1 MTGNYNIPDRETTP
15 NFRDLDENII
25 FTPQDVDNLSEEVL
39 QGVYDLVDNV
49 IFDYDRNIFNND
61 LECVVLKELIL
72 QKLVKKL
79 NDK

>member
-25 FTPQDVDNLSEEVL
+25 FTPQDVNTLSEEVL
-39 QGVYDLVDNV
+39 QGVYDLVNDV
-49 IFDYDRNIFNND
+49 IFDYDRNIFDNN

-79 NDK
+79 SGK

>member
-15 NFRDLDENII
+15 NFKDLDENII

-39 QGVYDLVDNV
+39 QGVYDLVNDV
-49 IFDYDRNIFNND
+49 IFDYDRDIFNNNI
-61 LECVVLKELIL
+61 ECVVLKELIL

-79 NDK
+79 SGK

>member
-15 NFRDLDENII
+15 DFKDLDENII
-25 FTPQDVDNLSEEVL
+25 FTPEHVNILSEEVL
-39 QGVYDLVDNV
+39 QGVYDLVDDV
-49 IFDYDRNIFNND
+49 IFDYDRNVFDNN

-79 NDK
+79 SGK